1 MMMTPPQSDEFNLPA
16 IFFLVKHCY
25 EVIFIYIE
33 IRLNKE
39 IEAIASAAFKCRVP
53 LGEIPR
59 LMHSDGLPFRD
70 NLFNNF

>member
-33 IRLNKE
+33 IRLN
-39 IEAIASAAFKCRVP
+39 EAVEVATASTFKRRVP

-59 LMHSDGLPFRD
+59 LMHSDGLSFCD

>member
-39 IEAIASAAFKCRVP
+39 IEAIAGAAFKCHIS

-59 LMHSDGLPFRD
+59 FMHPNGLSFGD